1 MLGIRNTITGALA
14 IPLFMAFGVAAH
26 ADEWNKQTTISVNAP
41 IEVPGAVLPAGS
53 YIFKL
58 VDSQSN
64 RNIVQVLN
72 TRQDHVFATVI
83 AINNYRL
90 RPTGKTVLT
99 FYEVPQGQPAP
110 VRAWFYPGDEYGQE
124 FVYPKREMTQMAQN
138 TQQTVTP
145 APSAAP
151 APQEEA
157 QATPAPAPAAEPQQQ
172 TQQEEQ
178 QTVIAQNEPPAESA
192 PAPSAPAQAPV
203 MPQTASDMPLLALAG
218 LLSISLAGGLSFAA
232 KRTNN

>member
-1 MLGIRNTITGALA
+1 MLSFRTSLTGALA

-26 ADEWNKQTTISVNAP
+26 ADEWNKETKITVNAP
-41 IEVPGAVLPAGS
+41 IEVPGAVLPAGT

-58 VDSQSN
+58 VDSPSN

-72 TRQDHVFATVI
+72 PRQDHVYATVI

-90 RPTGKTVLT
+90 RPTGHTVLT
-99 FYEVPQGQPAP
+99 FYEVPAGQPAP

-138 TQQTVTP
+138 TQQTVTT
-145 APSAAP
+145 P

-157 QATPAPAPAAEPQQQ
+157 QAAPAPAPAAQPEQQV
-172 TQQEEQ
+172 QEEQ
-178 QTVIAQNEPPAESA
+178 QTIIAENNPPAQPEAQPEPAPAA
-192 PAPSAPAQAPV
+192 PAPAPV

-218 LLSISLAGGLSFAA
+218 LASISLAGCLGFAA
-232 KRTNN
+232 RRSNN